1 MNLASKNKQINKVLV
16 LKKIENKQ
24 ILELK
29 NQIHSLFNNPAT
41 FLQLPS
47 ESNLNFVVGK
57 KIKGPRFDVHDKL
70 VTYSVVGSP
79 LKYLKRRNKSF
90 SVLTDEP
97 IVNNKMSKQEV
108 LYKNMGIKDEPEI
121 KIIDITDKEVRN
133 LFKNI
138 NDNIKNKKNESNNIL
153 KNINCNK
160 YKKDIIKMPFLNQ
173 ENSLKNIQKLENVR
187 KLFEDKK
194 NKILFVNK
202 HKKNSNSLLL
212 KSELYRLKRENINYI
227 TSQQKNNIGN
237 GLQKWA
243 FSLREPKVLK
253 GVRREYVNVGSDKK
267 PVWVK
272 LQEKYPIKIENVYN
286 PDWKNEDKYFK
297 TMSNFSFPKKT
308 NKEDIFLKT
317 APNFGH
323 FKEKTMNL
331 EGLQITGINLFDI
344 EKKNVE
350 NLRGKKK
357 QLQKFIYNKE
367 CLEDQNYIE
376 KWNIKEISNQNKFN
390 N

>member
-24 ILELK
+24 ILEIK
-29 NQIHSLFNNPAT
+29 NQIHSLFNNPST

-138 NDNIKNKKNESNNIL
+138 NDNIKNKKNE
-153 KNINCNK
+153 
-160 YKKDIIKMPFLNQ
+160 
-173 ENSLKNIQKLENVR
+173 
-187 KLFEDKK
+187 
-194 NKILFVNK
+194 
-202 HKKNSNSLLL
+202 
-212 KSELYRLKRENINYI
+212 
-227 TSQQKNNIGN
+227 
-237 GLQKWA
+237 
-243 FSLREPKVLK
+243 
-253 GVRREYVNVGSDKK
+253 
-267 PVWVK
+267 
-272 LQEKYPIKIENVYN
+272 
-286 PDWKNEDKYFK
+286 
-297 TMSNFSFPKKT
+297 
-308 NKEDIFLKT
+308 
-317 APNFGH
+317 
-323 FKEKTMNL
+323 
-331 EGLQITGINLFDI
+331 
-344 EKKNVE
+344 
-350 NLRGKKK
+350 
-357 QLQKFIYNKE
+357 
-367 CLEDQNYIE
+367 
-376 KWNIKEISNQNKFN
+376 
-390 N
+390 

>member
-1 MNLASKNKQINKVLV
+1 MNLSSKNISRNKVLV
-16 LKKIENKQ
+16 LKKIENTQ
-24 ILELK
+24 ILEMK
-29 NQIHSLFNNPAT
+29 NQLNTLFDNPST

-47 ESNLNFVVGK
+47 ESKINFVVGK

-70 VTYSVVGSP
+70 VTYSIVGNP
-79 LKYLKRRNKSF
+79 LKYLKRKNKSF
-90 SVLTDEP
+90 SVLSDEP
-97 IVNNKMSKQEV
+97 IVNNKVNKPEV
-108 LYKNMGIKDEPEI
+108 VYKNMGLKDEPEI
-121 KIIDITDKEVRN
+121 KVIDITDKEVRN

-138 NDNIKNKKNESNNIL
+138 SDNIQNKKNESNNIL

-173 ENSLKNIQKLENVR
+173 ENSLKNIQKYKNEQ

-194 NKILFVNK
+194 NKILYMNK
-202 HKKNSNSLLL
+202 NKKNCNSLIL

-227 TSQQKNNIGN
+227 TSQQKINIGN
-237 GLQKWA
+237 GFQKWA
-243 FSLREPKVLK
+243 FSLRGPKFLK

-267 PVWVK
+267 PIWVK

-286 PDWKNEDKYFK
+286 PEWKNEDKYFK
-297 TMSNFSFPKKT
+297 TMSNFSFPKKN

-323 FKEKTMNL
+323 FREKTMNL
-331 EGLQITGINLFDI
+331 EGLQITGINLFDF

-367 CLEDQNYIE
+367 CLEDQNIIE
-376 KWNIKEISNQNKFN
+376 KWNVKEISSQNKFLK
-390 N
+390 

>member
-1 MNLASKNKQINKVLV
+1 MNLSSKNISRNKVLV
-16 LKKIENKQ
+16 LKKIENTQ
-24 ILELK
+24 ILEMK
-29 NQIHSLFNNPAT
+29 NQLNTLFDNPST

-47 ESNLNFVVGK
+47 ESNINFVVGK

-70 VTYSVVGSP
+70 VTYSVVGNP
-79 LKYLKRRNKSF
+79 LKYLKRKNKSF
-90 SVLTDEP
+90 SVLSDEP
-97 IVNNKMSKQEV
+97 IVNNKVNKPEV
-108 LYKNMGIKDEPEI
+108 VYKNMGLKDEPEI
-121 KIIDITDKEVRN
+121 KVIDITDKEVRN

-138 NDNIKNKKNESNNIL
+138 SDNIQNKKNESNNIL

-173 ENSLKNIQKLENVR
+173 ENSLKNIQKYKNEQ

-194 NKILFVNK
+194 NKILYMNK
-202 HKKNSNSLLL
+202 NKKNCNSLIL

-227 TSQQKNNIGN
+227 TSQQKINIGN
-237 GLQKWA
+237 GFQKWA
-243 FSLREPKVLK
+243 FSLRGPKFLK

-267 PVWVK
+267 PIWVK

-286 PDWKNEDKYFK
+286 PEWKNEDKYFK
-297 TMSNFSFPKKT
+297 TMSNFSFPKKN

-323 FKEKTMNL
+323 FREKTMNL
-331 EGLQITGINLFDI
+331 EGLQITGINLFDF

-367 CLEDQNYIE
+367 CLEDQNIIE
-376 KWNIKEISNQNKFN
+376 KWNVKEISNQNKFLK
-390 N
+390 

>member
-1 MNLASKNKQINKVLV
+1 MNLSSKNNSRNKVLV
-16 LKKIENKQ
+16 LKKIENTQ
-24 ILELK
+24 ILEMK
-29 NQIHSLFNNPAT
+29 NQLNTLFDNPST

-47 ESNLNFVVGK
+47 ESKINFVVGK

-70 VTYSVVGSP
+70 VTYSVVGNP
-79 LKYLKRRNKSF
+79 LKYLKRKNKSF
-90 SVLTDEP
+90 SVLSDEP
-97 IVNNKMSKQEV
+97 IVNNKVNKPEV
-108 LYKNMGIKDEPEI
+108 VYKNMGLKDEPEI
-121 KIIDITDKEVRN
+121 KVIDITDKEVRN

-138 NDNIKNKKNESNNIL
+138 SDNIQNKKNESNNIL

-173 ENSLKNIQKLENVR
+173 ENSLKNIQKYKNEQ

-194 NKILFVNK
+194 NKILYMNK
-202 HKKNSNSLLL
+202 NKKNCNSLIL

-227 TSQQKNNIGN
+227 TSQQKINIGN
-237 GLQKWA
+237 GFQKWA
-243 FSLREPKVLK
+243 FSLRGPKFLK

-267 PVWVK
+267 PIWVK

-286 PDWKNEDKYFK
+286 PEWKNEDKYFK
-297 TMSNFSFPKKT
+297 TMSNFSFPKKN

-323 FKEKTMNL
+323 FREKTMNL
-331 EGLQITGINLFDI
+331 EGLQITGINLFDF

-367 CLEDQNYIE
+367 CLEDQNIIE
-376 KWNIKEISNQNKFN
+376 KWNVKEISNQNKFLK
-390 N
+390 

>member
-1 MNLASKNKQINKVLV
+1 MNLSPKNKSRNKVLV
-16 LKKIENKQ
+16 LKKIEKNQ
-24 ILELK
+24 ILEMK
-29 NQIHSLFNNPAT
+29 NQLHSLFDNPST

-47 ESNLNFVVGK
+47 ESIINFVVGK

-79 LKYLKRRNKSF
+79 LKYLKRKNKSF

-97 IVNNKMSKQEV
+97 IINNKTNKQEV
-108 LYKNMGIKDEPEI
+108 IYKNVGLKDNPEI

-138 NDNIKNKKNESNNIL
+138 NENIKNKKNESYNIL

-173 ENSLKNIQKLENVR
+173 ENSLKNIQKFKNEQ

-194 NKILFVNK
+194 NKILYINK
-202 HKKNSNSLLL
+202 NKKNCNSLLL

-227 TSQQKNNIGN
+227 TSQQKINIGN
-237 GLQKWA
+237 GFQKWA
-243 FSLREPKVLK
+243 FSLRGPKFLK

-286 PDWKNEDKYFK
+286 PEWKNEDKYFK
-297 TMSNFSFPKKT
+297 TMSNFSFPKKN

-323 FKEKTMNL
+323 FREKTMNL
-331 EGLQITGINLFDI
+331 EGLQITGINLFDF

-367 CLEDQNYIE
+367 CLEDQNFIE
-376 KWNIKEISNQNKFN
+376 KWNIKEISNQKKFLN
-390 N
+390 

>member
-1 MNLASKNKQINKVLV
+1 MNLSSKNISRNKVLV
-16 LKKIENKQ
+16 LKKIENTQ
-24 ILELK
+24 ILEMK
-29 NQIHSLFNNPAT
+29 NQLNTLFDNPST

-47 ESNLNFVVGK
+47 ESKINFVVGK

-70 VTYSVVGSP
+70 VTYSIVGNP
-79 LKYLKRRNKSF
+79 LKYLKRKNKSF
-90 SVLTDEP
+90 SVLSDEP
-97 IVNNKMSKQEV
+97 IVNNKVNKPEV
-108 LYKNMGIKDEPEI
+108 VYKNMGLKDEPEI
-121 KIIDITDKEVRN
+121 KVIDITDKEVRN

-138 NDNIKNKKNESNNIL
+138 SDNIQNKKNESNNIL

-173 ENSLKNIQKLENVR
+173 ENSLKNIQKYKNEQ

-194 NKILFVNK
+194 NKILYMNK
-202 HKKNSNSLLL
+202 NKKNCNSLIL

-227 TSQQKNNIGN
+227 TSQQKINIGN
-237 GLQKWA
+237 GFQKWA
-243 FSLREPKVLK
+243 FSLRGPKFLK

-267 PVWVK
+267 PIWVK

-286 PDWKNEDKYFK
+286 PEWKNEDKYFK
-297 TMSNFSFPKKT
+297 TMSNFSFPKKN

-323 FKEKTMNL
+323 FREKTMNL
-331 EGLQITGINLFDI
+331 EGLQITGINLFDF

-367 CLEDQNYIE
+367 CLEDQNIIE
-376 KWNIKEISNQNKFN
+376 KWNVKEISNQNKFLK
-390 N
+390 

>member
-47 ESNLNFVVGK
+47 ESKLNFVVGK

-90 SVLTDEP
+90 SVLSDEP
-97 IVNNKMSKQEV
+97 IVNKKQEV
-108 LYKNMGIKDEPEI
+108 VYKNIGIKDEPEI

-173 ENSLKNIQKLENVR
+173 ENSLKNIQKLENENYL
-187 KLFEDKK
+187 KIKK
-194 NKILFVNK
+194 IKF
-202 HKKNSNSLLL
+202 
-212 KSELYRLKRENINYI
+212 YI
-227 TSQQKNNIGN
+227 
-237 GLQKWA
+237 
-243 FSLREPKVLK
+243 
-253 GVRREYVNVGSDKK
+253 
-267 PVWVK
+267 
-272 LQEKYPIKIENVYN
+272 
-286 PDWKNEDKYFK
+286 
-297 TMSNFSFPKKT
+297 
-308 NKEDIFLKT
+308 
-317 APNFGH
+317 
-323 FKEKTMNL
+323 
-331 EGLQITGINLFDI
+331 
-344 EKKNVE
+344 
-350 NLRGKKK
+350 
-357 QLQKFIYNKE
+357 
-367 CLEDQNYIE
+367 
-376 KWNIKEISNQNKFN
+376 
-390 N
+390 